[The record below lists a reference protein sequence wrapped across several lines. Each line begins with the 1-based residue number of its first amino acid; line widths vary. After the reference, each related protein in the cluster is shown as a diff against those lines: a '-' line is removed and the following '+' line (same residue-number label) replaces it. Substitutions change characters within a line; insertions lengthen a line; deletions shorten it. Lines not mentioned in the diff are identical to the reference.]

1 MERGLSSEDPADS
14 IAPFELV
21 RLAVP
26 RRVYTLSHIKYVID
40 RVTWLYEHREMIG
53 AMRWEDESVA
63 EHMFID
69 FLRPVDD
76 WREKLAVEFKK
87 AALE

>member
-1 MERGLSSEDPADS
+1 MIP

-53 AMRWEDESVA
+53 AMRWEEEIEGD
-63 EHMFID
+63 HLFTD
-69 FLRPVDD
+69 FLRPVGD
-76 WREKLAVEFKK
+76 WREKLAAEYKK
-87 AALE
+87 TGLED